1 MCWDQTQDQAL
12 LSLLLK
18 TESSICPADSPG
30 LQGMEDQPP
39 DPRPAPP
46 AEGLWDAPQ
55 KDRNRHPEEDRVPRS
70 ATDEE

>member
-12 LSLLLK
+12 LLWLPK
-18 TESSICPADSPG
+18 TESSIRPVDSPG

-39 DPRPAPP
+39 DPRPAAP
-46 AEGLWDAPQ
+46 AEGLRDAPQ
-55 KDRNRHPEEDRVPRS
+55 TDRNRRPEEDHVPRS